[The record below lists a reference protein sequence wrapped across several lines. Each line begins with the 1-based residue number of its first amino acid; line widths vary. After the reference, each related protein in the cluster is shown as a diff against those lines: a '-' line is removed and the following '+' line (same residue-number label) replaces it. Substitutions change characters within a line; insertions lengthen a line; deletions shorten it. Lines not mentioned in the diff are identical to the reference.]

1 MVQYANAGVFLAV
14 RGNALS
20 AKESRKNMTG
30 IICLNYLDIEV
41 CRKSHERV
49 IKTNNAIKVLA
60 DNDSF

>member
-1 MVQYANAGVFLAV
+1 MRDYV
-14 RGNALS
+14 
-20 AKESRKNMTG
+20 E
-30 IICLNYLDIEV
+30 LNNLDIEV